1 MFLIKGDGY
10 DQMDMLC
17 SSRAG
22 KSKAEDQKGSLN
34 QMTSKKAAANIQTQT
49 ERSSSDGEK

>member
-34 QMTSKKAAANIQTQT
+34 
-49 ERSSSDGEK
+49 